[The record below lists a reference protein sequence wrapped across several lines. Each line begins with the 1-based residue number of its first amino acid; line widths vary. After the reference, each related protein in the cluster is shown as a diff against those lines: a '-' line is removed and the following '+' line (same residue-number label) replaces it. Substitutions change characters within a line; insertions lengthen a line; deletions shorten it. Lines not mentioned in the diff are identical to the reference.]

1 MSNKFHTP
9 RITERTRI
17 EQAYAK
23 RKEIPPEPFF
33 NIPYLFI
40 IQDRERKTL
49 EILKRHS
56 TVPLNNSII
65 LEIGCGQGYWL
76 RDFIK
81 WGAQPQNIFGIDLLF
96 DRIIEA
102 KRLSPKDVHV
112 TLGDAT
118 NLSFRDSSFD
128 LILQSTVFTSV
139 LDFTIKQEIANEMIR
154 LLKTNGIIL
163 WYDFHMNN
171 PSNPDVRGITKK
183 EIKKLFP
190 GCQIKLLRVT
200 LAPPIVRWLASYS
213 LLTCSILERFKILNT
228 HYLGVIQ
235 KS

>member
-1 MSNKFHTP
+1 MSSQFPTSP
-9 RITERTRI
+9 ITERTRI

-23 RKEIPPEPFF
+23 RKGIPPESFF
-33 NIPYLFI
+33 DISHLFI
-40 IQDRERKTL
+40 IQERERQTL
-49 EILKRHS
+49 KILKRYN
-56 TVPLNNSII
+56 TVPLYNSVI
-65 LEIGCGQGYWL
+65 LEIGCGNGGWI

-96 DRIIEA
+96 DRVIEA

-112 TLGDAT
+112 SLGDAT

-213 LLTCSILERFKILNT
+213 VLACSILERFKILNT

-235 KS
+235 RS